1 MSWLAGTFADDFA
14 RRALVEAVL
23 AGGLCGAVGVHVLLR
38 RLPFLTVALAH
49 ATFPGAV
56 LAALLGL
63 NLLLGAGLFGV
74 LVVVVVVGLGTRDRV
89 EETSAIGVVLAGAF
103 ALGVLL
109 LSAQAGFTKDL
120 AAFLV
125 GSILTVQRGDLVA
138 AAITGAVVLVVL
150 AALHKELVLGA
161 FDRGGLAA
169 LGYPVAGLDLA
180 LVLCLQLTLVSALPA
195 LGAMLAV
202 ALVVAPAA
210 TARLWTDRLGTTM
223 VLAPCLGVA
232 AAVAGLTVSQHVR
245 AAAGATIVL
254 VAAALFG
261 LSLLLAPRHGLVSR
275 LWRGHLPVD
284 QEAVSGDAPGRAAAP
299 AGR

>member
-23 AGGLCGAVGVHVLLR
+23 AGGLCGVVGVHVLLR

-74 LVVVVVVGLGTRDRV
+74 LVVLVVVGLGTRDRV
-89 EETSAIGVVLAGAF
+89 EETSAVGVVLAGAF

-120 AAFLV
+120 TAFLV
-125 GSILTVQRGDLVA
+125 GSILTVQGGDLVA
-138 AAITGAVVLVVL
+138 TAVTGSLVLLVL
-150 AALHKELVLGA
+150 GALHKELVLGA

-180 LVLCLQLTLVSALPA
+180 LVLCVQLTLVSALPA
-195 LGAMLAV
+195 VGAMLAV

-223 VLAPCLGVA
+223 VLAPCLGIA
-232 AAVAGLTVSQHVR
+232 AAVAGLAVSQHVR

-275 LWRGHLPVD
+275 LRRSRPPVRPA
-284 QEAVSGDAPGRAAAP
+284 AVNGDVPGRGAAP
-299 AGR
+299 VAR